1 MTKESLNSRIRFIRD
16 YLKRNQIDF
25 SAEIGMSQSEYS
37 KIELGKVK
45 PSRTVL
51 YAMMAQFAINPD
63 WITTGEGEMFLSAE
77 EYLNNGIRLLGK
89 EKIAQQLIKLCND
102 PQFLELQ
109 EMMAVGNGKG
119 DLDPKLEAYLQ
130 YIIKK
135 WRQGDQ
141 AVQSWL
147 LIQLSIAFREVVEEN
162 KEKGLE

>member
-1 MTKESLNSRIRFIRD
+1 
-16 YLKRNQIDF
+16 
-25 SAEIGMSQSEYS
+25 
-37 KIELGKVK
+37 
-45 PSRTVL
+45 
-51 YAMMAQFAINPD
+51 MMAQFAINPD

-89 EKIAQQLIKLCND
+89 QKIDQQLIKLCND
-102 PQFLELQ
+102 PQFSELQ
-109 EMMAVGNGKG
+109 EMVAVGNGKG